1 MSSYHNPVLGGGG
14 FHHVALRTKT
24 WDASLAFYKDVLG
37 FAEKITWAYPNGNRA
52 GMFDT
57 GGGMYL
63 EIFENHADT
72 PAADGILMHIAIRAT
87 DVNAVTARVRAAGCK
102 VTVEPKDV
110 TIQTTNG
117 AGPVPVRLAFF
128 EGPNGEV
135 WELFENTLT

>member
-1 MSSYHNPVLGGGG
+1 MSHRNTVLGGGG
-14 FHHVALRTKT
+14 IHHVALKTKN
-24 WDASLAFYKDVLG
+24 WDASLAFYQDVLG
-37 FAEKITWAYPNGNRA
+37 FAQKITWAYPDGNRA

-57 GGGMYL
+57 GGGSYL
-63 EIFENHADT
+63 EIFENLTET
-72 PAADGILMHIAIRAT
+72 PAPGGVLFHLAIRTAN
-87 DVNAVTARVRAAGCK
+87 VAVVIERVRAAGCK

-135 WELFENTLT
+135 WELFENALT

>member
-14 FHHVALRTKT
+14 IHHVALRTKA
-24 WDASLAFYKDVLG
+24 WDASVAFYKDVLG
-37 FAEKITWAYPNGNRA
+37 FREKIIWAYPNGCRA

-63 EIFENHADT
+63 EIFENHVDT
-72 PAADGILMHIAIRAT
+72 PVPDGVLMHVAIRAAN
-87 DVNAVTARVRAAGCK
+87 VNAVMERVRAAGCK
-102 VTVEPKDV
+102 VTVAPKDV
-110 TIQTTNG
+110 VIQTING
-117 AGPVPVRLAFF
+117 VGAVPVRLAFF

>member
-1 MSSYHNPVLGGGG
+1 MSYHNPVLGGGG
-14 FHHVALRTKT
+14 VHHVALRTRA

-37 FAEKITWAYPNGNRA
+37 FSEKITWAYPDGNRA
-52 GMFDT
+52 GMFDI
-57 GGGMYL
+57 GGGAYL
-63 EIFENHADT
+63 EIFENKTYA
-72 PAADGILMHIAIRAT
+72 PVADGVLMHIAIRAT
-87 DVNAVTARVRAAGCK
+87 DVDAVIARVRSAGRK

-135 WELFENTLT
+135 WELFANTRT